1 MLLRR
6 LVLLIGAVVLAVH
19 FFIRFC
25 VAGESEK
32 AIKLADDI
40 TGLNRLADV
49 RVDAESFTLPADD
62 DTPLRLFKEHLLKG
76 SLWKVSYKVDALQHE
91 NKVNPHIVGFDVY
104 VDVSIDKVLKIVSR
118 DAEGLPEEF
127 RKGIE
132 VSNREVRSI
141 FKENPRYIKDAL
153 PTVKPTFKLANLLA
167 GKGIICRHYEFY
179 YILGGDPNNDKA
191 VPMWL
196 VIIYGAAPSI
206 EPSGG
211 GATEDS
217 EKPRK
222 RPKVRKLADGYFR
235 TLAIHYVDAM
245 SGEWLGFAYIMGENT
260 DTFE

>member
-1 MLLRR
+1 MLSRCFAR
-6 LVLLIGAVVLAVH
+6 LTGIVALAVP
-19 FFIRFC
+19 FSVGIC

-32 AIKLADDI
+32 AVKLADDI

-49 RVDAESFTLPADD
+49 RITAKSFTLPEDD
-62 DTPLRLFKEHLLKG
+62 DTPIRLFKDHLLKG

-104 VDVSIDKVLKIVSR
+104 VDVSIGKVLKIVSR
-118 DAEGLPEEF
+118 DAEGLPEDF

-132 VSNREVRSI
+132 VSNRHVRSI
-141 FKENPRYIKDAL
+141 FEHNPHYIKDVL
-153 PTVKPTFKLANLLA
+153 PTVKPTFKLADFLA

-179 YILGGDPNNDKA
+179 YILLGYPNSDKM

-196 VIIYGAAPSI
+196 VIIYGADLSI

-211 GATEDS
+211 AAEDA

-235 TLAIHYVDAM
+235 TLEIYYVDTT
-245 SGEWLGFAYIMGENT
+245 SGELWPYAYIMGENT
-260 DTFE
+260 DTFK

>member
-1 MLLRR
+1 M
-6 LVLLIGAVVLAVH
+6 
-19 FFIRFC
+19 
-25 VAGESEK
+25 AGESEK

-49 RVDAESFTLPADD
+49 RVDAESFTLPEDD
-62 DTPLRLFKEHLLKG
+62 DTPIRLFKKHLLKG
-76 SLWKVSYKVDALQHE
+76 SLWRVSYKVDALQHE

-132 VSNREVRSI
+132 VSNRHVRSI
-141 FKENPRYIKDAL
+141 FKHNPDYIKDAL
-153 PTVKPTFKLANLLA
+153 PTVKPTFKLADLLV

-179 YILGGDPNNDKA
+179 YILLGDPNNDKA
-191 VPMWL
+191 VPTWL

-222 RPKVRKLADGYFR
+222 RPKVRQLADGYFR
-235 TLAIHYVDAM
+235 TLEIHYVEAM
-245 SGEWLGFAYIMGENT
+245 SREWLGVAHIMGENT
-260 DTFE
+260 DTFK

>member
-1 MLLRR
+1 MLLRC
-6 LVLLIGAVVLAVH
+6 LVRLIGVAALAVPLSVS
-19 FFIRFC
+19 IC

-49 RVDAESFTLPADD
+49 RVDAESFTLPEDD
-62 DTPLRLFKEHLLKG
+62 DTPIRLFKEHLLKG

-118 DAEGLPEEF
+118 DAEGLPEQF

-141 FKENPRYIKDAL
+141 FKHDHHIENAL
-153 PTVKPTFKLANLLA
+153 PAATPVVKLADLFA
-167 GKGIICRHYEFY
+167 RWGRICRHYECY
-179 YILGGDPNNDKA
+179 YMLFRAPNSDEA
-191 VPMWL
+191 VPRWL
-196 VIIYGAAPSI
+196 VIIYGADPSI

-235 TLAIHYVDAM
+235 TLEIHSVDAM
-245 SGEWLGFAYIMGENT
+245 SGKSWPYAFIMGENT
-260 DTFE
+260 DTFK

>member
-1 MLLRR
+1 MLLRCFVR
-6 LVLLIGAVVLAVH
+6 LTGVVALAVP
-19 FFIRFC
+19 FSIGIC

-40 TGLNRLADV
+40 TGLNRLVDV
-49 RVDAESFTLPADD
+49 RVDAESFTLPEDD
-62 DTPLRLFKEHLLKG
+62 DTPIRLFKEHLLKG

-104 VDVSIDKVLKIVSR
+104 VDISIGKVLKIVSR
-118 DAEGLPEEF
+118 DTEGLPEEF

-132 VSNREVRSI
+132 VSNQQVRSI
-141 FKENPRYIKDAL
+141 FEHNPRYIKDAL
-153 PTVKPTFKLANLLA
+153 PTVKPTFKLADFLV

-179 YILGGDPNNDKA
+179 YILRGAPNNDKV
-191 VPMWL
+191 VPSWL
-196 VIIYGAAPSI
+196 VIVYGADPSI

-235 TLAIHYVDAM
+235 TLEIYYVDVM
-245 SGEWLGFAYIMGENT
+245 SGELWPRAFIMGENT
-260 DTFE
+260 DTFK